1 MRSNPLSGEVLYHDS
16 VSVIGSEIHVLAEV
30 SIERC
35 ASVFVSASEASPS
48 GSEISLSEGFRCG
61 HMRLQVL

>member
-30 SIERC
+30 SMN
-35 ASVFVSASEASPS
+35 A
-48 GSEISLSEGFRCG
+48 
-61 HMRLQVL
+61 VLPFLCLHF